1 MLSGNILYFACC
13 FAALLTLPWAVLC
26 GVDTCHFSGHHCKV
40 PAKQLRPGVLQ
51 VPLPEDPPWWELFKV
66 KRADMYAVA
75 REVHALY
82 QLPKMTYVSVY
93 RAQQGSP
100 KDAPAAK
107 EGTPMVS
114 AQLR

>member
-1 MLSGNILYFACC
+1 M
-13 FAALLTLPWAVLC
+13 
-26 GVDTCHFSGHHCKV
+26 
-40 PAKQLRPGVLQ
+40 LQ

-66 KRADMYAVA
+66 KRADMFAVA

-100 KDAPAAK
+100 RDAPAAK